1 MKWKL
6 LDKNIM
12 RSKRQIK
19 IIVDTNLWISFLIGR
34 KLSCLLELLS
44 HADFQLVVCDNLLDE
59 IRDVFM
65 RPKFA
70 KYYTPSNLAM
80 LLNFMKEESLFYNL
94 GIIPS
99 RCRDPKDDYLL
110 ELALCSEADYLITG
124 DKDLLTIQ
132 KIGTCQIVTAME
144 FDMLATSMGH
154 TSMLHE
160 AESEYCDIS
169 LLIDKTPNI

>member
-1 MKWKL
+1 MKDNITLGSDVSKQVNIDGVL
-6 LDKNIM
+6 KVKVVKKYSDSMVSKILD
-12 RSKRQIK
+12 
-19 IIVDTNLWISFLIGR
+19 
-34 KLSCLLELLS
+34 
-44 HADFQLVVCDNLLDE
+44 LVENANVNKGKTE
-59 IRDVFM
+59 KFIT
-65 RPKFA
+65 KFA

-80 LLNFMKEESLFYNL
+80 LLNFMKEESLFCNL

-144 FDMLATSMGH
+144 FEMLAASMGH